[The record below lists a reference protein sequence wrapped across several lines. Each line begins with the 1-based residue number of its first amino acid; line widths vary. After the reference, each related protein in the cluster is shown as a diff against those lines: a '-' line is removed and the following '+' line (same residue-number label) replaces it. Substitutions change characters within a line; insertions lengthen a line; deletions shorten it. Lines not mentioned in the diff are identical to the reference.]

1 MWASR
6 RRPTWFQQNLPL
18 LHTLLHNPGKRFAV
32 TRKALVG
39 LKAKVGPQTST
50 IKATIL
56 VMKTT
61 QQWRALYN
69 VTSTTHTQKKKHP
82 HYMRFYEPSFPRM
95 NGLAFMLGDDPPFHF
110 AAIPIHPMTAKR
122 PVIKWCKTSWGRND
136 IHNWM
141 SSYMFI
147 FNVIPL

>member
-69 VTSTTHTQKKKHP
+69 VTSTTHTQKKNIHITWD
-82 HYMRFYEPSFPRM
+82 ST
-95 NGLAFMLGDDPPFHF
+95 NPPFRGWMDWPSCWEMTPLF
-110 AAIPIHPMTAKR
+110 TLLLSRSIPWPQKDQWLNGVKR
-122 PVIKWCKTSWGRND
+122 LGEEMISIIGWVHTC
-136 IHNWM
+136 
-141 SSYMFI
+141 SYSM
-147 FNVIPL
+147 